1 MWNGLNFNN
10 IIRNVCRNN
19 IYSIYKNF
27 TDVIFDRAGVPFDD
41 IWSATISISEEEQTT
56 TFLIN
61 HFVCHIDDI
70 IDSINLESCRNDVI
84 RGFCNVELIS
94 KTKFILSLFSKFR
107 NEISSHFDSGDVRS
121 DRCVRTINQSL
132 CSTILKSTTKLVYI
146 NRTRILSQSARYKR
160 FQLVWIIAEVCV
172 IINKGVQF
180 NIKVL
185 QIDKF
190 GYNTRNSVTF
200 QFLDQITFGEVRQ
213 KVAISGFCRNK
224 HFSEPWRC

>member
-1 MWNGLNFNN
+1 MKILQCGIDFQNKVHTKHF
-10 IIRNVCRNN
+10 
-19 IYSIYKNF
+19 
-27 TDVIFDRAGVPFDD
+27 
-41 IWSATISISEEEQTT
+41 SE
-56 TFLIN
+56 
-61 HFVCHIDDI
+61 
-70 IDSINLESCRNDVI
+70 
-84 RGFCNVELIS
+84 
-94 KTKFILSLFSKFR
+94 FR
-107 NEISSHFDSGDVRS
+107 NEISSHFDSGDVGS

-160 FQLVWIIAEVCV
+160 FQLIWIITEVCV

-200 QFLDQITFGEVRQ
+200 QFLDQITLVKSDKKSR
-213 KVAISGFCRNK
+213 ISGFAEINT
-224 HFSEPWRC
+224 FPNLGGVNSSPP